1 MQKPEHW
8 TQVEDR
14 AEFRPSGVITLQQG
28 VELAIAALRYTR
40 EQNLR
45 KILVIATGVTG
56 FPSPSLAD
64 RFFLVRKWAEVA
76 GTILRVAIVVPPE
89 WMDAQKFGVTVARNL
104 GLQLESFTDEAAA
117 LAWLNGA

>member
-1 MQKPEHW
+1 
-8 TQVEDR
+8 
-14 AEFRPSGVITLQQG
+14 VITLQQG

-40 EQNLR
+40 EQKLR

-76 GTILRVAIVVPPE
+76 GTTLRVAIVVPPE

-117 LAWLNGA
+117 RAWLNGA